1 VVLPLPLAPRTR
13 SNPPSPRTRERLPKR
28 RTPPRSQASA
38 TVSSMPLILR
48 VKLTKPAADKG
59 SIVRAMKN
67 RWLVPFL
74 NLGHLLDHLAM
85 LVFPTAVVAIGREW
99 NQPYSELLPLALGS
113 FIAFGVFAIPA
124 GWLADHWSRYKVMAL
139 FYFGIGGALFATSF
153 AQSPLQI
160 AAGLTVVGAFAAIY
174 HPVGIAMLVASS
186 ENKMGSL
193 LGWNGLWGNLG
204 LASAALLTGALVD
217 AFGWRAAFM
226 VPGALCV
233 FAGCAFV
240 FLVND
245 PGKVKKTSKSLGLH
259 VDARTMTRIFTIMLV
274 ATAFGGIIFNS
285 TTISM
290 PKVFDERLSALT
302 QTNFGIGV
310 LVALVYT
317 MAAFAQV
324 VMGALI
330 DRVELRRLMIGVGL
344 VQIPML
350 WFAANLDGW
359 AMLVVALLMMLAVFG
374 QIPLNDAIVGRYVAD
389 EYRARVLGVRYVVSL
404 GVAAVAV
411 PMIATL
417 HKTAGGF
424 SNVFL
429 VLAVM
434 AGGVFLASFFFP
446 TRAELMASKQKLA
459 SQGA

>member
-1 VVLPLPLAPRTR
+1 
-13 SNPPSPRTRERLPKR
+13 
-28 RTPPRSQASA
+28 
-38 TVSSMPLILR
+38 
-48 VKLTKPAADKG
+48 
-59 SIVRAMKN
+59 
-67 RWLVPFL
+67 
-74 NLGHLLDHLAM
+74 M

-139 FYFGIGGALFATSF
+139 FYLGIGVSLFATGF
-153 AQSPLQI
+153 AQSAWQI

-174 HPVGIAMLVASS
+174 HPVGIAMLVSS
-186 ENKMGSL
+186 TEKMGSL

-217 AFGWRAAFM
+217 AFGWRAAFC
-226 VPGALCV
+226 VPGVICV
-233 FAGCAFV
+233 LAGIS
-240 FLVND
+240 FLVLVKD

-259 VDARTMTRIFTIMLV
+259 VDARMMTRIFSIMLI
-274 ATAFGGIIFNS
+274 ATACGGIIFNS

-302 QTNFGIGV
+302 QTNFGIGL
-310 LVALVYT
+310 LVAVVYT

-330 DRVELRRLMIGVGL
+330 DRMELRRLMIGVGL

-350 WFAANLDGW
+350 WLAANLDGW
-359 AMLVVALLMMLAVFG
+359 AMLGVALLMMLAVFG

-389 EYRARVLGVRYVVSL
+389 EFRARVLGVRYVVSL

-411 PMIATL
+411 PMIAAL

-429 VLAVM
+429 VLAVL
-434 AGGVFLASFFFP
+434 AGGVFVASFFFP
-446 TRAELMASKQKLA
+446 TRAELTANREKLA
-459 SQGA
+459 SQPA